1 VHNIV
6 VLAGLALSSLQDPKL
21 QKRAATVFEELKKLF
36 ANVQDLNEMTVNAI
50 LEENEVP
57 CPASSFVLCQ
67 C

>member
-1 VHNIV
+1 
-6 VLAGLALSSLQDPKL
+6 LQDPKL

-57 CPASSFVLCQ
+57 CPRGL
-67 C
+67 